1 MTMVMFCR
9 TDVGASVIADTL
21 FRANGRA
28 GLEVGPKIFTVPIT
42 VRTLGSGELQRCLDM
57 GFAFAGFTS
66 AGQVT
71 HAIAAAALQ
80 NLVGN
85 EPHGIPSVRD
95 VADYYA
101 RCAVYVVNEMR
112 RSVASD
118 QFLFEG
124 AVFGWEDE
132 EPIVFTFDVK
142 IGDDAKAT
150 APVEPMDF
158 EKTLLY
164 IIGDGFSHAQQRL
177 WEIWESGTKAKPHQ
191 LLAAVIESSDV
202 PSVGGSMQ
210 GATITSRGVELKP
223 ILWVDE
229 TGKATGGYMGANIG
243 QLGDVGGL
251 FPVSDK
257 PIVLPRSDL
266 KRD

>member
-9 TDVGASVIADTL
+9 TDVGVSIIADTL
-21 FRANGRA
+21 FRANGRP
-28 GLEVGPKIFTVPIT
+28 GLEVGPKIFTVPVT
-42 VRTLGSGELQRCLDM
+42 VRTFNSDKFHRCLDM

-85 EPHGIPSVRD
+85 EPHGIPNVND

-101 RCAVYVVNEMR
+101 RCAAFVVNEMR

-118 QFLFEG
+118 HFLFEG

-150 APVEPMDF
+150 AFVERMDF

-164 IIGDGFSHAQQRL
+164 VIGDGFSHAQQRL
-177 WEIWESGTKAKPHQ
+177 WEIWECGTKAKPHQ
-191 LLAAVIESSDV
+191 LLASVIESSDF

-223 ILWVDE
+223 ILWADG
-229 TGKATGGYMGANIG
+229 TGLATGGYMGADIG

-251 FPVSDK
+251 FPVSDR
-257 PIVLPRSDL
+257 PIILPRSDL
-266 KRD
+266 KGR